1 MADVILVELSDRPS
15 ESDQP
20 GTENTSGQRG
30 TLNWVSGSPTGSIQM
45 SQTLATVAPPVA
57 MAENE

>member
-30 TLNWVSGSPTGSIQM
+30 TLNWVSGSPTGSI
-45 SQTLATVAPPVA
+45 
-57 MAENE
+57 